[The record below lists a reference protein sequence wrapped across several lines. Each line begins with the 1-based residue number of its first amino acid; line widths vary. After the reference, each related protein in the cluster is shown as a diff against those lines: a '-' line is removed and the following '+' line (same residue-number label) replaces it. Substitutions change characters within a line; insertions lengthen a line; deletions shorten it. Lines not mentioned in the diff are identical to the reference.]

1 MAPLKWQTLMI
12 YALIVDVR
20 PITSATIVSL
30 LHTGVVALVPAAHN
44 DVYTVIFNNE
54 K

>member
-1 MAPLKWQTLMI
+1 MALLKWQTLMI

-20 PITSATIVSL
+20 QITSATIASL
-30 LHTGVVALVPAAHN
+30 PHTGVVASVPAAHN
-44 DVYTVIFNNE
+44 DDYIVIFNNE